1 MEVGMDGGTIIGGAN
16 LALHLVTALA
26 TGGAAGGVVY
36 AGIVWKQRNATAA
49 IHRTERF
56 VMWVVELV
64 MEIARVHNELHPE
77 HPIDVS
83 GLAKLLFDNGGRQSF
98 DPDAFGG

>member
-1 MEVGMDGGTIIGGAN
+1 MTGETILTGAP
-16 LALHLVTALA
+16 LVLHLVTALA

-36 AGIVWKQRNATAA
+36 AGIMWKQRNATAA

-56 VMWVVELV
+56 VMWVVGTV

-77 HPIDVS
+77 NPIDVS
-83 GLAKLLFDNGGRQSF
+83 GLAKLLFDNGGRTHD
-98 DPDAFGG
+98 DPSSFGG

>member
-1 MEVGMDGGTIIGGAN
+1 MDGATILTGTN
-16 LALHLVTALA
+16 LALHLVTAVA

-36 AGIVWKQRNATAA
+36 AGITWKQRNATAA

-56 VMWVVELV
+56 VMWVVETV
-64 MEIARVHNELHPE
+64 MAMAEVHNELHPE
-77 HPIDVS
+77 RPINVS
-83 GLAKLLFDNGGRQSF
+83 GLAKLLFDNRGGKPY

>member
-1 MEVGMDGGTIIGGAN
+1 MEVEMEGATILSGAN
-16 LALHLVTALA
+16 LALQVVTALA

-36 AGIVWKQRNATAA
+36 AGITWKQRNATAA

-56 VMWVVELV
+56 VMWVVQTV
-64 MEIARVHNELHPE
+64 MEIARVHNELHPDN
-77 HPIDVS
+77 PIDVS
-83 GLAKLLFDNGGRQSF
+83 GLAKLLFDNGGRQGY

>member
-1 MEVGMDGGTIIGGAN
+1 MTGETVLTGAS

-36 AGIVWKQRNATAA
+36 AGIMWKQRNATAA

-56 VMWVVELV
+56 VMWVVGTV
-64 MEIARVHNELHPE
+64 MEIARVHNELHPDNS
-77 HPIDVS
+77 IDVS
-83 GLAKLLFDNGGRQSF
+83 GLAKLLFDNGGSKTY